1 MMKKRHS
8 RKYNE
13 ESEYSVFID
22 SRCPAGVHEQ
32 CRKGNGGRCALENL
46 RIALVGGLDRLE
58 DKYQQ
63 AFETN
68 GAEFRF
74 HTGVSGG
81 VNAIRLKTLANWAD
95 VVVFVTTVNS
105 HNALSI
111 VKGICRKSGKVFLAM
126 RHSGVE
132 QVSANVTEHLLRMKE
147 S

>member
-1 MMKKRHS
+1 MKKKHP
-8 RKYNE
+8 RKPGE
-13 ESEYSVFID
+13 AREWSISAD
-22 SRCPAGVHEQ
+22 SRCPSGVHEK
-32 CRKGNGGRCALENL
+32 CRKENGGRCVLENL

-58 DKYQQ
+58 DKYQK
-63 AFETN
+63 AFETS

-111 VKGICRKSGKVFLAM
+111 VKGICRKSGKRFLAM
-126 RHSGVE
+126 RQSGVE
-132 QVSANVTEHLLRMKE
+132 QVSANVAEHLLRMK
-147 S
+147 

>member
-1 MMKKRHS
+1 MKRQQV
-8 RKYNE
+8 RKSCGKKE
-13 ESEYSVFID
+13 WSVTID
-22 SRCPAGVHEQ
+22 SRCSPEVHEQ
-32 CRKGNGGRCALENL
+32 CRMANGGQCVLENM

-58 DKYQQ
+58 DKYQE
-63 AFETN
+63 AFEMN

-81 VNAIRLKTLANWAD
+81 VNAIRLKTLSNWAD

-111 VKGICRKSGKVFLAM
+111 VKGICRKSGKLFLAM

-132 QVSANVTEHLLRMKE
+132 QVSSNVREHLLRRKK